1 MNKFDCALVLIFVR
15 GLVFEQETRPKASAL
30 KAHKKTAGK

>member
-1 MNKFDCALVLIFVR
+1 MNKSDCVLAQIFAR
-15 GLVFEQETRPKASAL
+15 GLVFEQETRPKASAP